1 MNIKQFDKKY
11 FWLLTVIVLI
21 SSCSSKN
28 GSETMSFDKVVYE
41 PCYASGFKIYGAEG
55 RESIKIDV
63 FNPWQGADSV
73 TTSFLIV
80 RGGEDV
86 PNDYEGQVLRG
97 EARRIVTMSSTQIA
111 MLEAVDCQNR
121 VVGVSGIDFISSEN
135 IQSRRESIGDL
146 GYEGNVNYELLLSLE
161 PDIVLLYGTMGANVM
176 EAKLTELGIPFIY
189 IGEYLEE
196 SPLGKAEWVV
206 PVAEIVGKGK
216 TGIEFFSEIPER
228 YNALKDLVAGN
239 ASGAPSVM
247 LNMPYNDVW
256 NMPSTKSYMPQL
268 IADAGGDYIYKKN
281 TGNTSMP
288 IDIEEAYM
296 LASQADLWLNV
307 GQAHS
312 LDEVKAMSPKFT
324 DVACLRNGNVYN
336 NNALT
341 NAGGGNEFFETAVV
355 KPDIVLRDL
364 IKIFHPELIE
374 EQLVYYIKLK

>member
-1 MNIKQFDKKY
+1 MQFYKKY
-11 FWLLTVIVLI
+11 FWLLTVFVLF
-21 SSCSSKN
+21 SSCTSKN
-28 GSETMSFDKVVYE
+28 GSEAMKFDKAVYE
-41 PCYASGFKIYGAEG
+41 PCYATGFKIVGAEG
-55 RESIKIDV
+55 RKSIKIDV

-73 TTSFLIV
+73 TTSLLIV

-86 PNDYEGQVLRG
+86 PKGYEGQVLRG

-111 MLEAVDCQNR
+111 MLEAVGCQNR

-176 EAKLTELGIPFIY
+176 EAKLSELGIPYIY

-196 SPLGKAEWVV
+196 SPLGKAEWMV
-206 PVAEIVGKGK
+206 PVAEIAGVGKK
-216 TGIEFFSEIPER
+216 GIDFFSEIPKR
-228 YNALKDLVAGN
+228 YNALRDLVARK
-239 ASGAPSVM
+239 AHKTPAVM
-247 LNMPYNDVW
+247 LNTPYSDVW
-256 NMPSTKSYMPQL
+256 NMPSTKSYMPRL
-268 IADAGGDYIYKKN
+268 IADAGGNYIYKKN
-281 TGNTSMP
+281 TGNTSLP
-288 IDIEEAYM
+288 IDMEEAYI
-296 LASQADLWLNV
+296 LASKADIWLNV

-312 LDEVKAMSPKFT
+312 LGEVKAMCPKFT
-324 DVACLRNGNVYN
+324 DVPCLCNGNVYN

-341 NAGGGNEFFETAVV
+341 NAGGGNDFFETAVV

-364 IKIFHPELIE
+364 IKIFHPELVE